1 MGYVRI
7 RDGILDATHA
17 NRLQEAIVS
26 GLRDRLG
33 LQDSFGIDPPEPLPV
48 LKIPTCPLTTLE
60 ICRIYVFADKYM
72 MPVLKCSAT
81 DALCHALSSSQ
92 SRTHALDI
100 IKFVGDNTP
109 DPCGLR
115 NVCIDFYTEDLLP
128 QLVAAD
134 QGTQGPTS
142 TPRSC
147 TKFAF
152 DYMISGIL
160 NNRQISLKK
169 QRPLWIKI
177 FANITTIATSTMRKL
192 QRVFSAHAR
201 LLT

>member
-115 NVCIDFYTEDLLP
+115 NVCIDFYTEVAGKISSRSWSQLIREHKARPPLRDLVRNLH
-128 QLVAAD
+128 
-134 QGTQGPTS
+134 S
-142 TPRSC
+142 T
-147 TKFAF
+147 
-152 DYMISGIL
+152 I
-160 NNRQISLKK
+160 
-169 QRPLWIKI
+169 
-177 FANITTIATSTMRKL
+177 
-192 QRVFSAHAR
+192 
-201 LLT
+201 